1 MYWGFRAVTHCL
13 HATHTHTHTHT
24 HTWGMRKIHSSIIFT
39 WGERCWSEGAVHL
52 NLSCQRG
59 FSHLGYM
66 EEWLFKENWFKGECY
81 YIIYRDLYSRMWE
94 WCINPVIFSIFL
106 WKWCSNNVTSKF
118 HDLLAFKYHKTIR
131 FNDYHKGV
139 FHPEKCFYLPDI
151 ILINVI
157 KLHYLISTS
166 KCKIHL

>member
-1 MYWGFRAVTHCL
+1 
-13 HATHTHTHTHT
+13 
-24 HTWGMRKIHSSIIFT
+24 MREIHSSSIFT
-39 WGERCWSEGAVHL
+39 WGERCWSEGGGGQCMSTWAV
-52 NLSCQRG
+52 RG

-81 YIIYRDLYSRMWE
+81 YIIYRDLYNSMWE
-94 WCINPVIFSIFL
+94 LCINQVTFSIFL

-118 HDLLAFKYHKTIR
+118 HDVLAFKHHKTIK

-139 FHPEKCFYLPDI
+139 FHPEKCFYLSDI

-157 KLHYLISTS
+157 KLYYLISTS
-166 KCKIHL
+166 KLASIKKLVMSLQKMTRKLVLQQFAIQYV